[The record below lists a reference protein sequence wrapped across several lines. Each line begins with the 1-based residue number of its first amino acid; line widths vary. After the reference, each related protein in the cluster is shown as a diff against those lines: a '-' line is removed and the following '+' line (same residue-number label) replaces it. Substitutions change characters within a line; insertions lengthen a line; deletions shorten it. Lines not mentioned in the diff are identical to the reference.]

1 MRSNGKKKMFNYTE
15 RSLHGGVQRLYRFD
29 NGWGASVIR
38 HSSSYGSDRGL
49 WELAVIRYSDD
60 SNKFVLDYTTPITD
74 DVVGHLTDADV
85 EKLLVQIDELK

>member
-1 MRSNGKKKMFNYTE
+1 MFNYTE

-29 NGWGASVIR
+29 NNWGASVIR
-38 HSSSYGSDRGL
+38 HDSSYGSDRGL

-60 SNKFVLDYTTPITD
+60 SDKFVLDYTTPITD

-85 EKLLVQIDELK
+85 EKLLVQIGELK

>member
-1 MRSNGKKKMFNYTE
+1 MFNYTE